1 MYLCPFFLAF
11 MEPAEKLEYCFTF
24 IVRECAAWLLYVW
37 KLPGCNLF
45 DICDEICLLSNR
57 RVIKTLESV
66 LPPSHVVSVAGKRK
80 WRRKKRPP
88 WICSGSLLLSLG
100 RSLTNTHLGLL
111 RLNQRCSPSQ
121 HFYSQ
126 LGSQRWISFLDF
138 IPFLIKDR
146 RLCSFYCFRT
156 SVFYSG
162 GILEQVAHLVWGRF
176 FFFFGINNAFTRVFI
191 VMGYILQDH
200 LGISLK

>member
-66 LPPSHVVSVAGKRK
+66 LPPSHVVSVGEKSK

-100 RSLTNTHLGLL
+100 HSLTNTHLGLF
-111 RLNQRCSPSQ
+111 RPNQRFVSGDQAAGCSPSQ
-121 HFYSQ
+121 HFRSP
-126 LGSQRWISFLDF
+126 LGLQRRVSFLDW

-162 GILEQVAHLVWGRF
+162 GFLEQAAHLVWRRF
-176 FFFFGINNAFTRVFI
+176 LFFFFGINNAFTHVFI
-191 VMGYILQDH
+191 VMG
-200 LGISLK
+200 